1 MVNWWNEGSGLFN
14 HPTLPITKSVYK
26 NFEGKVF
33 SVPVLHKPPWHFVR
47 YMNSTK
53 TKDTIIKVLGGR
65 DDKVLRLLSRKLNFR
80 FEYFDPPEKIQGTYD
95 SETGIFNGVLGLIGR
110 READLF
116 LGDVALTY
124 ERSKVVEFSFITLAD
139 SGAFVTHAPSKL
151 NEALALLRPFH
162 WQVWPAIGVTF
173 MVVGPVLYLIIYLS
187 NKWNPT
193 MRIRSQIRLFFDC
206 TWFTVTI
213 LLKQTGREPS
223 SSHKVR
229 FVLVLLSISAT
240 YVITDMYSANLTS
253 LLAKPGR
260 ERAIHNLYE
269 LERAMEDKKYNL
281 FVERHSS
288 SYKLLENGTGV
299 YARLWELMERQDHFA
314 VATVE
319 EGVKKVRDS
328 KNGVLMAGRETLY
341 FEIQRF
347 GSSNFFLSEKLN
359 TAYSAIA
366 FQLGCP
372 YIEEFN
378 RILMAIF
385 EGGIITKMTE
395 DEYKKLGKEKEMSSE
410 GADVF
415 TPDKKKDSRKQIKV
429 AEDSEKLKP
438 ISLKMLQGAFYLL
451 CIGNAISGIVLVI
464 EILFHK
470 HQRKLRKTRKNRIL
484 PLKAKIYRDGS
495 LVEGLWD

>member
-1 MVNWWNEGSGLFN
+1 M
-14 HPTLPITKSVYK
+14 K
-26 NFEGKVF
+26 
-33 SVPVLHKPPWHFVR
+33 
-47 YMNSTK
+47 
-53 TKDTIIKVLGGR
+53 
-65 DDKVLRLLSRKLNFR
+65 
-80 FEYFDPPEKIQGTYD
+80 
-95 SETGIFNGVLGLIGR
+95 
-110 READLF
+110 
-116 LGDVALTY
+116 
-124 ERSKVVEFSFITLAD
+124 
-139 SGAFVTHAPSKL
+139 
-151 NEALALLRPFH
+151 
-162 WQVWPAIGVTF
+162 
-173 MVVGPVLYLIIYLS
+173 
-187 NKWNPT
+187 
-193 MRIRSQIRLFFDC
+193 IRSQIRLLFDC

-260 ERAIHNLYE
+260 EKAIHNLYD
-269 LERAMEDKKYNL
+269 LEKAMEIKKYNL
-281 FVERHSS
+281 YVERHSS

-299 YARLWELMERQDHFA
+299 YSRLWELMERQQDNFA
-314 VATVE
+314 VNTVE

-347 GSSNFFLSEKLN
+347 GASNFFLSEKLN

-395 DEYKKLGKEKEMSSE
+395 DEYKKLGKEKEVSSE
-410 GADVF
+410 DADVF
-415 TPDKKKDSRKQIKV
+415 APDAKKDSRRQTKMV
-429 AEDSEKLKP
+429 EDSEKLKP
-438 ISLKMLQGAFYLL
+438 LSLKMLQGAFYLL
-451 CIGNAISGIVLVI
+451 CIGNATSGIILLI
-464 EILFHK
+464 EILFHR
-470 HQRKLRKTRKNRIL
+470 HQRKLRRERKRRMQ
-484 PLKAKIYRDGS
+484 PLKTKISEMGRWMKDFGTS
-495 LVEGLWD
+495 LIYDAFMPPFEYVD